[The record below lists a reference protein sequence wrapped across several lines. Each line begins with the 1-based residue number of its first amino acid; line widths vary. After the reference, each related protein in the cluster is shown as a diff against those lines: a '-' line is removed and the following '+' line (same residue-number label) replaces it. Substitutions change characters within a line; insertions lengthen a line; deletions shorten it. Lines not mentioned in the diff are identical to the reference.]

1 MKKREVNDMKFGL
14 NRKQLKDIALAFM
27 VLDNAYL
34 RFYNVISSVA
44 HLITRFVAPLFAWLM
59 VDGFFHTGSK
69 KKYCMRLWISAVLM
83 QIGNE
88 LSFAI
93 WKEGGISD
101 NIFLTLAFGFT
112 SIWLFDMAK
121 EAVGKKKILFN
132 ISAIFVTFIALAI
145 SIIPLP
151 IGRGIILE
159 GGIEL
164 IPFILIAYFC
174 HNSKWKQ
181 TVLIGLY
188 SIFLFFL
195 SGGFEL
201 FSQGFDMFCVNS
213 DWMSFTV
220 LPFIFLYNNEEGRR
234 GGKWFFYIFYPLH
247 LWIIAIL
254 GNIL

>member
-14 NRKQLKDIALAFM
+14 NRKQLKDIALVFM

-34 RFYNVISSVA
+34 RFSNVISSVA

-59 VDGFFHTGSK
+59 VDGFFHTRSK
-69 KKYCMRLWISAVLM
+69 KKYCKRLWISAVLM

-93 WKEGGISD
+93 WKEGGIGD

-112 SIWLFDMAK
+112 IILLFDMAK
-121 EAVGKKKILFN
+121 DAVEKKKILFN
-132 ISAIFVTFIALAI
+132 ISAIFLTLIALTI
-145 SIIPLP
+145 SIVPLP
-151 IGRGIILE
+151 IGRGIMLE

-164 IPFILIAYFC
+164 IPFILIAYFY

-181 TVLIGLY
+181 TVLIVLY
-188 SIFLFFL
+188 SVLLFFIF
-195 SGGFEL
+195 GGFEL

-220 LPFIFLYNNEEGRR
+220 LPFIFLYNNEKGRK

>member
-151 IGRGIILE
+151 IGRG
-159 GGIEL
+159 
-164 IPFILIAYFC
+164 